1 MSHIVSIEARE
12 ILDSRGNPTIESKV
26 VTQEAE
32 AIAKVP
38 SGASTG
44 SYEAVELRDNDFRYN
59 GKGVMDAVR
68 NINGPIADALTGMD
82 VTDQRKIDKIMI
94 DLDGTKNKAKLGANA
109 TIAVSMACCRAAAI
123 ESYLP
128 LFRYLGGVAP
138 KRMPVIMANVIN
150 GGKHANNNIDMQEY
164 MLSPVGATNFHDA
177 LRMTAETFHAL
188 KSLLNERGFSTA
200 VGDEGGFAPNL
211 KNNKEPLE
219 FMAKAVEK
227 AGYKLGEDIKF
238 AIDPAST
245 SFFENGKYRVE
256 GKDLSST
263 QMIDYYEGLVNSY
276 PIYILEDGLAEDDW
290 DGWGELTERL
300 GKQVM
305 LIGDDIFVTNTNL
318 ITRGIEKGIANAVLI
333 KLNQIGTV
341 SETMDAIELAQFSGY
356 KTVVSH
362 RSGET
367 DDSFIAD
374 LAVAKNCGFIKTG
387 SVCRGE
393 RITKYN
399 RLTEIEDILKT
410 TSIYG

>member
-68 NINGPIADALTGMD
+68 NINGPIADALTGID

-109 TIAVSMACCRAAAI
+109 TIAVSMACCRTAAI

-177 LRMTAETFHAL
+177 LRMTAETFRAL

-256 GKDLSST
+256 GNDLSST

-318 ITRGIEKGIANAVLI
+318 IARGIEKGIANAVLI

-367 DDSFIAD
+367 GDSFIAD

-393 RITKYN
+393 RIAKYN

>member
-68 NINGPIADALTGMD
+68 NINGPIADALTGID
-82 VTDQRKIDKIMI
+82 VTEQRKIDKIMI

-109 TIAVSMACCRAAAI
+109 TIAVSMACCRTAAI

-177 LRMTAETFHAL
+177 LRMTAETFRAL
-188 KSLLNERGFSTA
+188 KSLLNESGFSTA

-256 GKDLSST
+256 GKNLSST

-318 ITRGIEKGIANAVLI
+318 IARGIEKGIANAVLI

-393 RITKYN
+393 RIAKYN

>member
-12 ILDSRGNPTIESKV
+12 ILDSRGNPTVESKV

-150 GGKHANNNIDMQEY
+150 GGQHANNNIDMQEY

-177 LRMTAETFHAL
+177 LRMTAETFRAL

-256 GKDLSST
+256 GNDLSST

-290 DGWGELTERL
+290 DGWSELTERL

-318 ITRGIEKGIANAVLI
+318 IAQGIEKGIANAVLI

-341 SETMDAIELAQFSGY
+341 SETMDAIELAQFAGY

-393 RITKYN
+393 RIAKYN

>member
-32 AIAKVP
+32 ATAKVP

-68 NINGPIADALTGMD
+68 NINGPIADALTGTD

-109 TIAVSMACCRAAAI
+109 TIAVSMACCRTAAI

-150 GGKHANNNIDMQEY
+150 GGQHANNNIDMQEY

-188 KSLLNERGFSTA
+188 KLLLNEKGFSTA

-256 GKDLSST
+256 GNDLSST

-290 DGWGELTERL
+290 DGWSELTERL

-318 ITRGIEKGIANAVLI
+318 IAQGIEKGIANAVLI

-393 RITKYN
+393 RIAKYN

>member
-32 AIAKVP
+32 AVAKVP

-68 NINGPIADALTGMD
+68 NINGPIADALTGID

-109 TIAVSMACCRAAAI
+109 TIAVSMACCRTAAI

-177 LRMTAETFHAL
+177 LRMTAETFRAL

-256 GKDLSST
+256 GNDLSST
-263 QMIDYYEGLVNSY
+263 QMIDYYEELVNSY

-318 ITRGIEKGIANAVLI
+318 IARGIEQGIANAVLI

-393 RITKYN
+393 RIAKYN